1 MDKEA
6 PCAHALQICSSTIF
20 PFTIKTAIE
29 LRLLDV
35 IAEAESPA
43 AALYPAQ
50 IVAQL
55 PAAADNL
62 EAADMVDRLLRLLAS
77 YGVVT
82 CTTEATGS
90 RKYSAAPVTKYL
102 VKNGD
107 DGASSMANLALLSQD
122 RVTVAIWDQMKDSVL
137 HGGLPVQN
145 ALGMLTFEH
154 LGSDARLN
162 KVFNDAM
169 CGYSVVFMEQLLQVY
184 HGFDDVNVLVD
195 VGGNAGATL
204 RMITSEH
211 PHIRGINFDV
221 PHVISQAPPI
231 PGVQHV
237 SGDMFEAIPSGD
249 AIFMKWIL
257 HDWSD
262 EHCVKILK
270 NCREALAQ
278 NGKVIVAECL
288 LPELPAQTV
297 EAQAVFQMDLAMMAC
312 CLGGK
317 ERSEKEFKA
326 LAMEAGFRG
335 FELPRRIVAGW
346 AVMEFTK

>member
-1 MDKEA
+1 MDEEA
-6 PCAHALQICSSTIF
+6 ACARALQICCSSIF

-55 PAAADNL
+55 PAAADNP

-82 CTTEATGS
+82 CTTEAAGS

-107 DGASSMANLALLSQD
+107 DGASSMANLALLHQD
-122 RVTVAIWDQMKDSVL
+122 RVAVATWDQMKDSVL
-137 HGGLPVQN
+137 HGGLPLQN
-145 ALGMLTFEH
+145 AFGMLMFEQ

-169 CGYSVVFMEQLLQVY
+169 GGYFVVLMKQLLQVY
-184 HGFDDVNVLVD
+184 QGFDDVNVLVD
-195 VGGNAGATL
+195 VGGNAGGTL
-204 RMITSEH
+204 RMITSER

-231 PGVQHV
+231 PG
-237 SGDMFEAIPSGD
+237 
-249 AIFMKWIL
+249 
-257 HDWSD
+257 
-262 EHCVKILK
+262 
-270 NCREALAQ
+270 
-278 NGKVIVAECL
+278 
-288 LPELPAQTV
+288 
-297 EAQAVFQMDLAMMAC
+297 QA
-312 CLGGK
+312 
-317 ERSEKEFKA
+317 
-326 LAMEAGFRG
+326 
-335 FELPRRIVAGW
+335 
-346 AVMEFTK
+346 